1 MTAHHPQD
9 DLLMSYGAGA
19 LGESWSLAVATHLA
33 YCPACRQK
41 VEAAESVG
49 GVILED
55 VTPEPL
61 SSNAL
66 SAVLSKLDDPIEVK
80 SVPTQP
86 PISSA
91 LPQPL
96 RNYIGDD
103 IEKIAWKSIGGGAYQ
118 FLISTGDNDQARL
131 LRIPGGKPV
140 PEHGHRGREVTLVLK
155 GSFSDQNGN
164 YQSGDL
170 EDVDE
175 SMTHQ
180 PLAGG
185 DQDCIC
191 LAVTDASLKFKDLI
205 PRLAQTFIRI

>member
-33 YCPACRQK
+33 YCPVCRQK
-41 VEAAESVG
+41 VGAAESVG
-49 GVILED
+49 GVMLED
-55 VTPEPL
+55 ARPETL
-61 SSNAL
+61 SSTAL
-66 SAVLSKLDDPIEVK
+66 SAVLMKLDDPVEAEPAPI
-80 SVPTQP
+80 P
-86 PISSA
+86 PPGSSTI
-91 LPQPL
+91 PQPL
-96 RNYIGDD
+96 RNYIGGDL
-103 IEKIAWKSIGGGAYQ
+103 EKIVWKSIGGGAYQ
-118 FLISTGDNDQARL
+118 FFISTRDRDQARL
-131 LRIPGGKPV
+131 LRIPAGKPV
-140 PEHGHRGREVTLVLK
+140 PEHSHRGRELTLVLK
-155 GSFSDQNGN
+155 GNFSDQNGN

-191 LAVTDASLKFKDLI
+191 LAVTDAALKFKNLI
-205 PRLAQTFIRI
+205 PRLVQTLIRI

>member
-1 MTAHHPQD
+1 M
-9 DLLMSYGAGA
+9 
-19 LGESWSLAVATHLA
+19 
-33 YCPACRQK
+33 
-41 VEAAESVG
+41 
-49 GVILED
+49 
-55 VTPEPL
+55 
-61 SSNAL
+61 
-66 SAVLSKLDDPIEVK
+66 
-80 SVPTQP
+80 
-86 PISSA
+86 
-91 LPQPL
+91 
-96 RNYIGDD
+96 
-103 IEKIAWKSIGGGAYQ
+103 
-118 FLISTGDNDQARL
+118 
-131 LRIPGGKPV
+131 
-140 PEHGHRGREVTLVLK
+140 TLVLK